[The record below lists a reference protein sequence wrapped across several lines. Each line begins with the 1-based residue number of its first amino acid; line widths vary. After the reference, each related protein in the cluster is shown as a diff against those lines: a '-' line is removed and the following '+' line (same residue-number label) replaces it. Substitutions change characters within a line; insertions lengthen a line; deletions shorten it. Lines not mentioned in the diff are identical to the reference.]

1 MTCGSQATAWTGLTL
16 LLAAT
21 LTVAGGCGGGDEG
34 NGATPKG
41 GKTAVAS
48 KEKPGAR
55 KGGGEAATPAEAR
68 KPDPTAD
75 KAGKADAPTDSQAV
89 GGSTPGASQPVNPTA
104 AGKPTMNAEPGQ
116 PDNAAAAGK
125 PTVNAEPARPAAKV
139 ESTRPP
145 LADPRLILTLA
156 DVTAIA
162 GPKARMKRA
171 ALAGMPR
178 TEDSDSIMFVPE
190 KGDSFGF
197 ALQFFRTRN
206 AQETKKRY
214 EALQASYPNSQEISP
229 VSGKT
234 FFSYWDEVMHIAF
247 VNPAKNMVVV
257 VSCGRS
263 FCDSNKLMELSQ
275 TVSDRLK

>member
-1 MTCGSQATAWTGLTL
+1 MTCGSQAAAWTVLTL

-34 NGATPKG
+34 NGATPEG

-48 KEKPGAR
+48 REKPGTR
-55 KGGGEAATPAEAR
+55 KSTEGAATLAEAR
-68 KPDPTAD
+68 KPDPNAG
-75 KAGKADAPTDSQAV
+75 KAGKTEEATDPQAA
-89 GGSTPGASQPVNPTA
+89 GGSNPAIRQPVNATA
-104 AGKPTMNAEPGQ
+104 AGKPTANAEPGQ
-116 PDNAAAAGK
+116 PDTSTAAGK
-125 PTVNAEPARPAAKV
+125 PTVNAEPARTTTKV
-139 ESTRPP
+139 EPTRPP

-156 DVTAIA
+156 DVTAIT
-162 GPKARMKRA
+162 GPKVRMKRA

-234 FFSYWDEVMHIAF
+234 FFSYWDEVMHITF

-257 VSCGRS
+257 VSCGRK